1 MHAPQRFGIISA
13 FLTTEGLSDS
23 VSRPRKLGITKVG
36 LEAEG
41 SNKVNRSLKRSRVA
55 EQMRVNKG
63 KNRMKKLM
71 IIAAAAAMTFAAQ
84 ADIAWVDCPTCRA
97 EGTETE
103 CQIEVF
109 KVTASGKAVVMAK
122 KGAYKT
128 VGKLKVKKGALAL
141 VGTAC
146 PDGTCCYDNGFLLA
160 TVKAGNDKFRTVIPV
175 DVKVWSAFGKN
186 YDSVAGSN
194 WRTLK
199 KAKKVKLESALY
211 ISATGIGIDPDDDA
225 DSTFDDF
232 VLEASAFGKAQIK
245 VFDSKTSKTV
255 CGKDSAECGFDLT
268 IKNYSGW
275 FVGYYTC
282 IDADA
287 CFTCDCG
294 LDPFG
299 GTWKASYSA
308 KSSGKNFKGAQ
319 KLAGTSF
326 PESDGDISA
335 E

>member
-1 MHAPQRFGIISA
+1 
-13 FLTTEGLSDS
+13 
-23 VSRPRKLGITKVG
+23 
-36 LEAEG
+36 
-41 SNKVNRSLKRSRVA
+41 
-55 EQMRVNKG
+55 
-63 KNRMKKLM
+63 MKKLM
-71 IIAAAAAMTFAAQ
+71 IVAASAAAMTFAAK
-84 ADIAWVDCPTCRA
+84 AEIAWVDCPTCRA
-97 EGTETE
+97 GATQAE

-109 KVTASGKAVVMAK
+109 KVTASGKAVVMSK
-122 KGAYKT
+122 KGDYKT

-141 VGTAC
+141 VGTQC
-146 PDGTCCYDNGFLLA
+146 PDGTCCYDAGYLLA
-160 TVKAGNDKFRTVIPV
+160 TVKAGSDSFRALVPV

-186 YDSVAGSN
+186 YESVAGNN

-211 ISATGIGIDPDDDA
+211 ISATGIGIDPDDDP

-232 VLEASAFGKAQIK
+232 ALEASAFGKAQFK

-255 CGKDSAECGFDLT
+255 CGKDSSECGFEL
-268 IKNYSGW
+268 ILKNYSGW

-299 GTWKASYSA
+299 GTWKASYSS
-308 KSSGKNFKGAQ
+308 KNSGKNFKGAQ

-326 PESDGDISA
+326 AEGDDSIDV